1 MRLPQMTSWDLSIVQ
16 WKELNKI
23 TPAVQ
28 DMLRK
33 TLINIFPVIKNIN
46 DLRVYDISGF
56 FVYIPIITSL
66 T

>member
-1 MRLPQMTSWDLSIVQ
+1 MTSWDLSIVQ